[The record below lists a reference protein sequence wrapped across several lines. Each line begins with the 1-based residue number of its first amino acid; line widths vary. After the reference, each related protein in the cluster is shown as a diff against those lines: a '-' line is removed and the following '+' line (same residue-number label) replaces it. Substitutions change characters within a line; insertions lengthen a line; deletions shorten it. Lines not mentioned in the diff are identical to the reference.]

1 MSGELSAEI
10 GAPSLGR
17 TLAEPFLIA
26 GSGSI
31 GRRHLE
37 NLRRLGQDAVLYRSG
52 RRDPRA
58 PAPQAREEYELA
70 RALEA
75 GPRAVLVCNPS
86 ALHLEVATAA
96 ARAGRH
102 LLVEK
107 PLAHSLG
114 GVAEL
119 QSEVERRGLVAL
131 VGFQYR
137 FHPGLRRVKA
147 WLDDGALG
155 ELVSAEVRWGEDLA
169 GWHPGQDWRLSYAA
183 RADLGGGALRTLC
196 HPFDYLAWLLGD
208 IELVSALVSHR
219 ALGLDVE
226 DLAHVSLRF
235 RSGVLA
241 TVVLDY
247 LQRPRA
253 HELELVGTRGRI
265 RWSDADGSAFLH
277 DSKRDRV
284 TPFFPPPGFSRN
296 DMFLDELR
304 HFLACLVGAEPPACG
319 LDDGVRALR
328 VSLAALRSA
337 REHRPFGL
345 AEAV

>member
-1 MSGELSAEI
+1 MLKQEL
-10 GAPSLGR
+10 
-17 TLAEPFLIA
+17 LIA

-37 NLRRLGQDAVLYRSG
+37 NLRQLGHDAFLYRSG

-58 PAPQAREEYELA
+58 PAPQAREEFELG
-70 RALEA
+70 RALDA

-86 ALHLEVATAA
+86 ALHLAVATTA

-107 PLAHSLG
+107 PLADSLA

-119 QSEVERRGLVAL
+119 QREVERRDLVAL

-155 ELVSAEVRWGEDLA
+155 EVVSAQVHWGEDLA
-169 GWHPGQDWRLSYAA
+169 AWHPGEDWRRSYAA

-196 HPFDYLAWLLGD
+196 HPFDYLRWLLGEV
-208 IELVSALVSHR
+208 ELVSGLVSQR

-241 TVVLDY
+241 SVVLDY

-253 HELELVGTRGRI
+253 HHLELVGTRGRI

-277 DSKRDRV
+277 DWRRDRV
-284 TPFFPPPGFSRN
+284 TPFLPPPGFSRN

-304 HFLACLVGAEPPACG
+304 HFLACLDGKEAPACP
-319 LDDGVRALR
+319 LEDGVQALR

-337 REHRPFGL
+337 HERRPFGL
-345 AEAV
+345 AEAA